1 MKFQEVY
8 MKVLVN
14 VMPQKKEECLFYR
27 KEMYKYNGREVL
39 RDCCALNDKPCS
51 FKNEESIFGGE
62 CRCLK
67 IGLT

>member
-1 MKFQEVY
+1 

-14 VMPQKKEECLFYR
+14 VMPQKKEGCLFYR
-27 KEMYKYNGREVL
+27 KETYQGRLIKEY
-39 RDCCALNDKPCS
+39 CSLNNKPCS

-67 IGLT
+67 VGLT